1 MTFEKINF
9 KKAKIEDIHY
19 LLWLR
24 KVTMSDYMLNS
35 GLEVNDKEQLN
46 RINYNFDDAKIIY
59 FDEEKIGLLK
69 ISERETEIE
78 IVQIQLDPSFQGKGI
93 GRLIFE
99 SIIKNAKN
107 KNKTLFLSV
116 LKANPAKKLY
126 DSLGFK
132 TINTTN
138 DSFEMRLNF

>member
-1 MTFEKINF
+1 
-9 KKAKIEDIHY
+9 
-19 LLWLR
+19 
-24 KVTMSDYMLNS
+24 MSDYMLNS

-69 ISERETEIE
+69 ISEQETEIE

-93 GRLIFE
+93 GRLILE